1 MGERLIISVLHSVS
15 EQWYVFLAVFTQPS
29 LFTTSA
35 SLLQDVVIDMLES
48 LSPLALTFARA
59 DTEKKARLRSS
70 PLSLNIDAINTFSIE
85 AADYDHIGCTFVV
98 GNNGTDIVV
107 KSINGVEGSFQRQMN
122 ATKLP
127 LIGCVLEC
135 VDNEV
140 VPTYVNSQ
148 LIINAMSRRWA
159 SNDSVKLTF
168 CNLKQK
174 AVVHKIGSES
184 S

>member
-1 MGERLIISVLHSVS
+1 
-15 EQWYVFLAVFTQPS
+15 
-29 LFTTSA
+29 
-35 SLLQDVVIDMLES
+35 MLKS

-107 KSINGVEGSFQRQMN
+107 RSIIGVEGMFQRQMN

-127 LIGCVLEC
+127 LIGSVLEC
-135 VDNEV
+135 VDDEV

-159 SNDSVKLTF
+159 SNGIVKLTF
-168 CNLKQK
+168 SNVKHK
-174 AVVHKIGSES
+174 SAVHKIGSES